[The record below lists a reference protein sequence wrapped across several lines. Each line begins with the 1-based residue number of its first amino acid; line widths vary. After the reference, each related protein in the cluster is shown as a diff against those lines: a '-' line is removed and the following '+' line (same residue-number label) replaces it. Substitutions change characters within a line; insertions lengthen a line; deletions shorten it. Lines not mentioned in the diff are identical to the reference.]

1 MKIHRLATVLI
12 VFSITSQASQTG
24 CSSTPDAKSVPRE
37 TARAAVIMLAKTTAL
52 ADETCSTLARTKQD
66 ATLAKKCA
74 DAYDVIRPS
83 LLAAESAMDTW
94 DPAAGGTGSGSKNQV
109 ACAIGKSAAALTE
122 IVKAIQA
129 AGGSIPM
136 SVSDSLKFV
145 KAIVGECH
153 PASGGTGLG

>member
-83 LLAAESAMDTW
+83 LLAAENGVDRAFGATG
-94 DPAAGGTGSGSKNQV
+94 PAGGGSANRNDLMCSI
-109 ACAIGKSAAALTE
+109 AKSAAALVNMTE
-122 IVKAIQA
+122 AITA
-129 AGGSIPM
+129 AGGTVPSSVVDSIQ
-136 SVSDSLKFV
+136 FV
-145 KAIVGECH
+145 KSIAEECR
-153 PASGGTGLG
+153 